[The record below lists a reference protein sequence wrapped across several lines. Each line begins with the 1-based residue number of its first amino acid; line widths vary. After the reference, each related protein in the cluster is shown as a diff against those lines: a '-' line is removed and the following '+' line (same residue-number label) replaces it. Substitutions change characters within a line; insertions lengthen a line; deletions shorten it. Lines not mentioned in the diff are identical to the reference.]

1 MEDSNWIVEGE
12 SEKSYCSTYGGAVE
26 VTEWENIE
34 KSYCGIYGELVE
46 VIGEEDVQKIYK
58 RFRGQQ
64 VTIPIHLYTIEYV
77 VKLAIVYSIPI
88 KELASKFGYSERHIS
103 RKKKE
108 LEESLR
114 TINEKR

>member
-12 SEKSYCSTYGGAVE
+12 CETSYCSTYGGAVE

-88 KELASKFGYSERHIS
+88 KELASKFVRGV
-103 RKKKE
+103 
-108 LEESLR
+108 
-114 TINEKR
+114 